1 MKISLIFLKKINFL
15 LKLFNF
21 CVKFLLS
28 SNRSFIEDK
37 CKHEHNCNDT
47 NEIAMNYDTS
57 DDNTTSNG
65 KGTFNHE

>member
-1 MKISLIFLKKINFL
+1 M
-15 LKLFNF
+15 
-21 CVKFLLS
+21 KFLLS

-57 DDNTTSNG
+57 DDKTTSNG